1 MSDLSSDSSDSEQD
15 PVNTVENE
23 NHSLS
28 LNAVNDCIREYEKG
42 QKKEL
47 RKKRFDAKGTLQQAE
62 VSLEALQTITLTK
75 KQVKELANLNKKEQT
90 DKQKEAQKL
99 AVIARAAAREKAR
112 ITADLRKD
120 KGTPGI
126 IMKVAQK
133 MKPRADTKPKKIEVS
148 AEESEEEEEA
158 PPPKAFQARKPK
170 LEEEI
175 EEKVQKLT
183 KLDAIINSNPYYAM
197 IMAQRQGKR
206 Q

>member
-28 LNAVNDCIREYEKG
+28 LNAVNDCIREYEKE

-90 DKQKEAQKL
+90 EKQKEAQKL

-112 ITADLRKD
+112 ITADLSKD

-133 MKPRADTKPKKIEVS
+133 MKPRADTKPKKIEVI
-148 AEESEEEEEA
+148 AEESEEEA

-175 EEKVQKLT
+175 EEKVQSLS
-183 KLDAIINSNPYYAM
+183 KLDAMIQGNPYYALV
-197 IMAQRQGKR
+197 MASRRGNRQ
-206 Q
+206 

>member
-1 MSDLSSDSSDSEQD
+1 MSETCSDSSDVEQV
-15 PVNTVENE
+15 PVNTVEN
-23 NHSLS
+23 NQHTLS
-28 LNAVNDCIREYEKG
+28 LNAVNECIREYEKE
-42 QKKEL
+42 QKQEK

-75 KQVKELANLNKKEQT
+75 KQVKELANLNKKERT
-90 DKQKEAQKL
+90 DKQKEAVKL
-99 AVIARAAAREKAR
+99 AVIARAVVREKAR

-120 KGTPGI
+120 KTVPGVI
-126 IMKVAQK
+126 VKVAQK
-133 MKPRADTKPKKIEVS
+133 QKPRADSRPKKIEVI

-158 PPPKAFQARKPK
+158 PPSKAFQARKPK

-183 KLDAIINSNPYYAM
+183 KLDAMIQGNPYYAM
-197 IMAQRQGKR
+197 ILAQRQGKR

>member
-42 QKKEL
+42 QKKE

-90 DKQKEAQKL
+90 EKQKEAVKL
-99 AVIARAAAREKAR
+99 AVIARAVAREKAR

-133 MKPRADTKPKKIEVS
+133 MKPRADSKPKKIEVI
-148 AEESEEEEEA
+148 AEESEEEEA

-170 LEEEI
+170 LEDEI
-175 EEKVQKLT
+175 EEKVQKLS
-183 KLDAIINSNPYYAM
+183 KLDAMIQGNPYYAM
-197 IMAQRQGKR
+197 ILAQRQGKR

>member
-1 MSDLSSDSSDSEQD
+1 
-15 PVNTVENE
+15 
-23 NHSLS
+23 LS

-42 QKKEL
+42 QKKE

-90 DKQKEAQKL
+90 EKQKEAVKL

-133 MKPRADTKPKKIEVS
+133 MKPRADSKPKKIEVI

-183 KLDAIINSNPYYAM
+183 KLDAMIQGNPYYAM
-197 IMAQRQGKR
+197 ILAQRQGKR